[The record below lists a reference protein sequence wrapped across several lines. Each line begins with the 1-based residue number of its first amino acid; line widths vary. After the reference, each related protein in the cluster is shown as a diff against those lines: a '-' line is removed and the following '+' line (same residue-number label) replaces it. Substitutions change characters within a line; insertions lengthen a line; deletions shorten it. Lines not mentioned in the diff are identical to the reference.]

1 MKVKA
6 DVSPPTSQQSSSR
19 SMLQSFP
26 SAFAT
31 FGAPHRRQHEPI
43 HVEKAFFRKLKQ
55 FPSTKFSLAATHRP
69 LPTRKASRSDG
80 EHTKPNRNTFPSP
93 IREQA
98 HAHQPETVAPN
109 QLLHSGPTPRAT
121 FSKSHEN
128 VKHYQRKEFSHPFY
142 SGSSVSF
149 AYARKS
155 GGWYEW
161 HLKVGDA
168 EEKNH
173 FTLFSKKPKFSIFRL
188 RRYQQHLS
196 HQHIR
201 RQTTVMGGWRR
212 VPVLVVR
219 FFP

>member
-1 MKVKA
+1 M
-6 DVSPPTSQQSSSR
+6 SPPTSQQSSSR

-31 FGAPHRRQHEPI
+31 SGAPHRRQHEPI
-43 HVEKAFFRKLKQ
+43 HVEKAFFQKLKQ
-55 FPSTKFSLAATHRP
+55 FPSTKFSLAATQP
-69 LPTRKASRSDG
+69 PQPTQKASRSDG

-109 QLLHSGPTPRAT
+109 QLLHSSPVPLST

-128 VKHYQRKEFSHPFY
+128 VKHYQRKEFQPPFILR
-142 SGSSVSF
+142 SF
-149 AYARKS
+149 RLFRLRS
-155 GGWYEW
+155 EVGWGWCEW
-161 HLKVGDA
+161 HLKAGDK

-196 HQHIR
+196 HKHIR
-201 RQTTVMGGWRR
+201 RRNYCDGWVATGVCVGGA
-212 VPVLVVR
+212 
-219 FFP
+219 FFSVT